1 MIERKKGIISIR
13 TRRSGVMMPLFQ
25 DDTDGDEEA
34 DYDDGFD
41 EPFDDLSEEGE
52 VEELELAMEGKL
64 VITGAR
70 AELVWHESE
79 LTGMEGATTKLGFAL
94 DAPGLVSMLRSG
106 SVNTALVFERGQ
118 RHICVYN
125 TPFSAF
131 DVCVQGLVVDN
142 RLLSDGT
149 LELDY
154 LIELRGNRAERCRMS
169 VRFSEEQ

>member
-1 MIERKKGIISIR
+1 
-13 TRRSGVMMPLFQ
+13 MMPLFP

-106 SVNTALVFERGQ
+106 SGHRCACSHSASAASSTSLVRSVGW
-118 RHICVYN
+118 R
-125 TPFSAF
+125 SAM
-131 DVCVQGLVVDN
+131 
-142 RLLSDGT
+142 R
-149 LELDY
+149 
-154 LIELRGNRAERCRMS
+154 
-169 VRFSEEQ
+169 